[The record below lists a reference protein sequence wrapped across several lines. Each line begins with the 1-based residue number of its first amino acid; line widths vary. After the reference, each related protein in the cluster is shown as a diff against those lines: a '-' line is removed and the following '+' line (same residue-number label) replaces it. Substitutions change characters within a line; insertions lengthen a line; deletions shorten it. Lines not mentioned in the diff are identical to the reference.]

1 MLTVDVREGCPPRKR
16 YWLVNT
22 TMSCDHPCPVNGA
35 LGLVMEVLVEIL
47 FLDSKPPG
55 WYLSPIS
62 SLFRRP
68 QHQSPLHP
76 LESCSLKC

>member
-35 LGLVMEVLVEIL
+35 LGLVMEVLVE
-47 FLDSKPPG
+47 
-55 WYLSPIS
+55 YPIS
-62 SLFRRP
+62 GLKATRLVSL
-68 QHQSPLHP
+68 SYTL
-76 LESCSLKC
+76 SLQKASAPEPITSSGVL